1 MTQKNISMRCAD
13 NIRVLSA
20 AMVEKAKSGHPGGA
34 MGGADFVHVLF
45 SEFLNFDP
53 SDMHWRFRD
62 RFYLDPG
69 HMSAMLYSVMSLL
82 GKYSMQDLSEFR
94 QWKSCTP
101 GHPEV
106 DVARGVENTSG
117 PLGLGHSFGIGSAI
131 AERFL
136 VERFGKIAEHKT
148 YLFISDGGVQEEISA
163 GVGRIAGTLGL
174 GNVTMFYDAND
185 VQLSTKVSDISAEN
199 TKMKYESWNWHVLE
213 INGNDHDEIRQALRV
228 ANAEKDRP
236 TLIIG
241 KTVIGKGVKMED
253 GTSYEGHVSLH
264 GQPIG
269 KSSASFEKTMA
280 AFGVDPE
287 NALQIFPDVEE
298 YYKEV
303 IQMKIKNARARKDEE
318 AKWRT
323 SNPELSQKMDRFFNK
338 EKKSIDWAKLDLT
351 GNLATRD
358 SSGKVLAFLDGQ
370 VENLIVASADLSN
383 SDKTGI
389 FLANTN
395 HFTKGDFSG
404 AFLQAGV
411 SELSMA
417 ALATGMALHGGVI
430 PVCATF
436 FVFSDYMKPAIRL
449 ASLMEQ
455 QVIFIWTHDSFRVGE
470 DGPTHQPVEHE
481 AQIRLLESLKNHS
494 GRNGMLILR
503 PADSDEVKGS
513 WDMMINNT
521 NSPSGIILTRQGV
534 KDIERAKLASI
545 SSVKLGGYVVRDTA
559 DKQHVI
565 LIGNGSEVN
574 TLLDVQSALLGKGI
588 HSRVVSLPSIGI
600 FKNQDS
606 NYISSVLSPGIPKFG
621 FTAGLPIN
629 LETIVG
635 SEGLVVGLES
645 FGESAPF
652 KVLEEKFGFA
662 VDPIVE
668 KVQAFISK

>member
-62 RFYLDPG
+62 RFYMDPG
-69 HMSAMLYSVMSLL
+69 HMSAMLYSVMSFF

-298 YYKEV
+298 YYKGV
-303 IQMKIKNARARKDEE
+303 IQLKIKNARARKDEE

-358 SSGKVLAFLDGQ
+358 SSGKALAFLDGQ

-565 LIGNGSEVN
+565 LIGKDRKS
-574 TLLDVQSALLGKGI
+574 
-588 HSRVVSLPSIGI
+588 VV
-600 FKNQDS
+600 
-606 NYISSVLSPGIPKFG
+606 
-621 FTAGLPIN
+621 
-629 LETIVG
+629 
-635 SEGLVVGLES
+635 
-645 FGESAPF
+645 
-652 KVLEEKFGFA
+652 
-662 VDPIVE
+662 
-668 KVQAFISK
+668 